1 MLTLPSE
8 APLNPGAVTVKLK
21 RGSESMSEVW
31 EERVLNTKMGKPLSF
46 LAAYPTTEPLGKPCE
61 APLAAIV
68 DSTPYLPMS
77 TKVLDS
83 WGKGKR
89 FAPD

>member
-46 LAAYPTTEPLGKPCE
+46 LAALVGCRTWTL
-61 APLAAIV
+61 IV
-68 DSTPYLPMS
+68 
-77 TKVLDS
+77 VEI
-83 WGKGKR
+83 
-89 FAPD
+89 